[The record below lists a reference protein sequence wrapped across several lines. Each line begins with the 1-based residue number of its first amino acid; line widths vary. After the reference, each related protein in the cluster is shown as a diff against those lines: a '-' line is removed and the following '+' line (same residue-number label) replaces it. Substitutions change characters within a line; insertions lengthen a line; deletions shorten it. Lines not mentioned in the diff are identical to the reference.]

1 MRRVFWYVRTFEN
14 RFAKELQ
21 NRSLEEQKKEQARK
35 KRELEK
41 AEKRIAELDLL
52 FRRLYEDN
60 VSGKISDERF
70 QMLSAGYETEQSEK
84 KTAVE
89 VMKAELA
96 ASEEQT
102 EGIGKFIRMVKSG
115 SLLKCSAL

>member
-14 RFAKELQ
+14 RFAEELQ
-21 NRSLEEQKKEQARK
+21 NRSLDEQKKEQARK

-70 QMLSAGYETEQSEK
+70 RTLSAGYEAEQSEK
-84 KTAVE
+84 KTDVE
-89 VMKAELA
+89 AMKAELA
-96 ASEEQT
+96 AS
-102 EGIGKFIRMVKSG
+102 
-115 SLLKCSAL
+115 